1 MYHVGSCP
9 RRHENTQIG
18 FGWRPEENSRDRS
31 LPRLVPNPSGLR
43 LTSTMIGFHIPIT
56 IIFFD
61 SLNVYRTS
69 SSSEM
74 AMYAVYMTVDDVW
87 WTGGHERCDL
97 LVLIIPGQSI
107 CHTLATPGLYA
118 GADGTPLLLIL

>member
-1 MYHVGSCP
+1 
-9 RRHENTQIG
+9 
-18 FGWRPEENSRDRS
+18 
-31 LPRLVPNPSGLR
+31 
-43 LTSTMIGFHIPIT
+43 
-56 IIFFD
+56 
-61 SLNVYRTS
+61 
-69 SSSEM
+69 M

-118 GADGTPLLLIL
+118 GPADPVAPVVAWSLHHTLVTRGASLVTQMLVWCLARGAFGRLLQPSPRI